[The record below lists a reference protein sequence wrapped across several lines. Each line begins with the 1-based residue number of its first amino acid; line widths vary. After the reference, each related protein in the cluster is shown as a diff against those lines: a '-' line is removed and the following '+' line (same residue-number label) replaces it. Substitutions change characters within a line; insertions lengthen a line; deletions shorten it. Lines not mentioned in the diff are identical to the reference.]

1 MTKLASKDLLVP
13 DLRKL
18 IRDIPDFPKKGILFK
33 DITPLLGD
41 IQGFKRTI
49 DLMSEPF
56 LHKDVRKVAGI
67 ESRGFLLATAIAY
80 RLGAGVI
87 PIRKKG
93 KLPHKVVSTTYALEY
108 GMDTVEAHADALEPG
123 EKVLLVDDVLA
134 TGGTAAASCALL
146 ELLKAKIVGV
156 SFLIELD
163 FLKGRGK
170 LPSYDIH
177 SLIHY

>member
-1 MTKLASKDLLVP
+1 MSKDSFSS
-13 DLRKL
+13 DLREL
-18 IRDIPDFPKKGILFK
+18 IRDVPDFPKKGVIFK

-41 IQGFKRTI
+41 PRGFQSTI
-49 DLMSEPF
+49 DLMSQPF
-56 LHKDVRKVAGI
+56 LNKGIHKVAGI

-87 PIRKKG
+87 PVRKKG
-93 KLPHKVVSTTYALEY
+93 KLPHKVVSRTYDLEY
-108 GMDTVEAHADALEPG
+108 GTDSVEAHADALKPG

-146 ELLKAKIVGV
+146 ELLKARVVGV

-163 FLKGRGK
+163 FLKGRQK
-170 LPSYDIH
+170 LPSYSIH